1 MRWPKQNV
9 DKSAVL
15 ERANFD
21 VDMPSIAHFSGLEE
35 LGALGLAV
43 SGGPDSMVLMHLAA
57 AWAKPLGIDL
67 FVYTVDHGLRK
78 DAAAEC
84 ALVADAALALG
95 LPCRV
100 LGWTGSKPKTGLQ
113 AVARAARYRLI
124 GTAMSKDGA
133 GHLLTAHHADDQAET
148 LLMRIAHGTGLTGLA
163 GMRRFSRV
171 EDVAVCRPLLDVAR
185 AGMLAYAECHQ
196 LEFVRDPSNQNEMFE
211 RVRWREI
218 LPDLSA
224 LGLGVDRLSLLSKR
238 AARAEHALAELTMRI
253 MDGCVTADPLG
264 VLHLPLDRFRTLS
277 PEIGIRALGEMVDW
291 AGNGKRRF
299 ALGKI
304 EELHA
309 ELTGASAFT
318 GRVLFGA
325 AVELYQGDILIFRE
339 IGRQGLPSFDLGS
352 GETKTWDHRFEI
364 SLQDGA
370 PPVTISPA
378 SIGRKD
384 LNKLWPDAPDLPMRC
399 VQSAPMLQDSDGN
412 ILSLGSNCFDSLA
425 TISLAPLP
433 WRTKA

>member
-1 MRWPKQNV
+1 M
-9 DKSAVL
+9 L

-21 VDMPSIAHFSGLEE
+21 KDMPTSAHFSGLED

-100 LGWTGSKPKTGLQ
+100 LHWAGPKPKTGLQ
-113 AVARAARYRLI
+113 AAARAARYQLI
-124 GTAMSKDGA
+124 GEAMTKDGVS
-133 GHLLTAHHADDQAET
+133 HLLTAHHADDQAET

-163 GMRRFSRV
+163 GMRRISRV
-171 EDVAVCRPLLDVAR
+171 ENVAVCRPLLDVGR
-185 AGMLAYAECHQ
+185 AGMLAYAERHQ
-196 LEFVRDPSNQNEMFE
+196 LVFARDPSNQNDMFE
-211 RVRWREI
+211 RVRWRKV
-218 LPDLSA
+218 LPDLSE
-224 LGLGVDRLSLLSKR
+224 LGLSINRLSLLSKR
-238 AARAEHALAELTMRI
+238 AARAEQALAELTMHT
-253 MDGCVTADPLG
+253 MDGCVAADPLG
-264 VLHLPLDRFRTLS
+264 VLHLPLDSFRTLS
-277 PEIGIRALGEMVDW
+277 PEIGIRTLGEMVDW
-291 AGNGKRRF
+291 AGSGKRRF

-309 ELTGASAFT
+309 ELTGTSTFA

-339 IGRQGLPSFDLGS
+339 IGRQGLPSFNLGP
-352 GETKTWDHRFEI
+352 GETKIWDHRFEI
-364 SLQDGA
+364 SLQNEA
-370 PPVTISPA
+370 SSVTVSPA
-378 SIGRKD
+378 VLGRKD
-384 LNKLWPDAPDLPMRC
+384 LGRLWPDAPDLPMRS
-399 VQSAPMLQDSDGN
+399 VQSAPMVQNFDGK
-412 ILSLGSNCFDSLA
+412 ILSLGTNCFDSLA
-425 TISLAPLP
+425 SISLMPLP